1 MSDQDSF
8 VSIYSGSEVRVIML
22 KGLLEKVG
30 VKAIVQNEF
39 QSGISSGFGGG
50 SVNTV
55 GLKVHESELEKVKPI
70 VDDFIKNQ
78 QKE

>member
-1 MSDQDSF
+1 MSEQNPF
-8 VSIYSGSEVRVIML
+8 INIYSGSEVRVIML

-39 QSGISSGFGGG
+39 QSGISAGFGGG

-55 GLKVHESELEKVKPI
+55 RLKVHESELNKVKPI

-78 QKE
+78 QED

>member
-8 VSIYSGSEVRVIML
+8 ISVYSGSEVRVIML

-55 GLKVHESELEKVKPI
+55 RLKVHESELEKVKPI
-70 VDDFIKNQ
+70 VEDFINNQ
-78 QKE
+78 QEK